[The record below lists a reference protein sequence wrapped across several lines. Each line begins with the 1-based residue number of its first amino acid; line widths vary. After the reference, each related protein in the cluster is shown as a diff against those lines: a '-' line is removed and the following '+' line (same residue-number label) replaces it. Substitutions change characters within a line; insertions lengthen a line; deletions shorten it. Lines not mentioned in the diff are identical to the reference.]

1 MVFPYMTHLLAAM
14 LLGAL
19 IGAERQ
25 WRQRMAGLRTNALV
39 ATGAA
44 VFILSAMSAS
54 PDSPGRIAA
63 QIVSGI
69 GFLGAGVIMRD
80 GMNVRGLNTAA
91 TLWCSAGI
99 GVLCGLGQFWNATAA
114 TLIILC
120 ANILLRE
127 AAQRIHALPGAGDEE
142 KRYVLRVTCL
152 REHEN
157 AVRQLLLN
165 IAQQQRF
172 TLQGL
177 QSAAADTA
185 DHLEICAQLI
195 SHKQHQKTLAQIMAQ
210 IKWAFSRTSHRC
222 TGVSERRRGWRRS
235 SGNGR
240 SSRDSPSRGK
250 AARMA
255 SSQEVIRMLNNGC
268 VPSESGPTEVTA
280 DFRFTRVMAE
290 QAARARLTLDDDQ
303 LSLIA
308 RLDALGQQLVSTT
321 GRPQGVYVWGRTGRG
336 KSFILDHFFA
346 SLPLAA
352 RRRVHFHHFFREL
365 HQRLNAPGAPDL
377 QTVMRQMTSGC
388 RLLCFDEFHLHD
400 PGDAMLI
407 KALLEHL
414 FQHGIVLLAT
424 SNYPPEMLLPNPLYH
439 DRFLPSIALIR
450 AHLTVVALNGEEDY
464 RERHLSQ
471 DNAFCSGR
479 MWVNPNAQQRQLYD
493 LPSLPGE
500 PVSLTVGYR
509 TLLAAAASP
518 ALLHFTFTQLC
529 QAATAVM
536 DYLTLCE
543 SYAVWLLDEVPPLAT
558 VGPAAQQRFINVIDV
573 LYEKQIRLLLVT
585 RCDLETLVAGV
596 ELEDIQ
602 RTRSRLQQ
610 LPRAV

>member
-210 IKWAFSRTSHRC
+210 MGVQQNVTSVHWR
-222 TGVSERRRGWRRS
+222 VERRRGWRRS

-464 RERHLSQ
+464 RVRHLSQ

>member
-1 MVFPYMTHLLAAM
+1 
-14 LLGAL
+14 
-19 IGAERQ
+19 
-25 WRQRMAGLRTNALV
+25 
-39 ATGAA
+39 
-44 VFILSAMSAS
+44 
-54 PDSPGRIAA
+54 
-63 QIVSGI
+63 
-69 GFLGAGVIMRD
+69 
-80 GMNVRGLNTAA
+80 
-91 TLWCSAGI
+91 
-99 GVLCGLGQFWNATAA
+99 
-114 TLIILC
+114 
-120 ANILLRE
+120 
-127 AAQRIHALPGAGDEE
+127 
-142 KRYVLRVTCL
+142 
-152 REHEN
+152 
-157 AVRQLLLN
+157 
-165 IAQQQRF
+165 
-172 TLQGL
+172 
-177 QSAAADTA
+177 
-185 DHLEICAQLI
+185 
-195 SHKQHQKTLAQIMAQ
+195 
-210 IKWAFSRTSHRC
+210 
-222 TGVSERRRGWRRS
+222 
-235 SGNGR
+235 
-240 SSRDSPSRGK
+240 
-250 AARMA
+250 
-255 SSQEVIRMLNNGC
+255 MLNNGC
-268 VPSESGPTEVTA
+268 VPSQSGPTEVTA

-321 GRPQGVYVWGRTGRG
+321 GSPQGVYVWGRTGRG

-493 LPSLPGE
+493 LQSLPGE

-585 RCDLETLVAGV
+585 DPLRPGDAGGRGGTGGYSTNAESPATAAAGGIRKTPRREPGREDYRSKRSRFITLVQAATKSCTSFCCPSAQAYTSARARST
-596 ELEDIQ
+596 ELEPN
-602 RTRSRLQQ
+602 TRSTRVALYFASPVLRSLPVNSSALSSAAFQTVAISSRLTKKSLLSTPTRSVNTPCL
-610 LPRAV
+610 LPS

>member
-177 QSAAADTA
+177 QSAAADTG

-210 IKWAFSRTSHRC
+210 MGVQQNVTSVHWRV
-222 TGVSERRRGWRRS
+222 GEAYDWRRS

-321 GRPQGVYVWGRTGRG
+321 GSPQGVYVWGRTGRG

-543 SYAVWLLDEVPPLAT
+543 SYAIWLLDEVPPLAT
-558 VGPAAQQRFINVIDV
+558 VGPAAQQSFINVIDV

>member
-210 IKWAFSRTSHRC
+210 MGVQQNVTSVHWR
-222 TGVSERRRGWRRS
+222 VERRRGWRRS

-321 GRPQGVYVWGRTGRG
+321 GSPQGVYVWGRTGRG

>member
-1 MVFPYMTHLLAAM
+1 
-14 LLGAL
+14 
-19 IGAERQ
+19 
-25 WRQRMAGLRTNALV
+25 
-39 ATGAA
+39 
-44 VFILSAMSAS
+44 
-54 PDSPGRIAA
+54 
-63 QIVSGI
+63 
-69 GFLGAGVIMRD
+69 
-80 GMNVRGLNTAA
+80 
-91 TLWCSAGI
+91 
-99 GVLCGLGQFWNATAA
+99 
-114 TLIILC
+114 
-120 ANILLRE
+120 
-127 AAQRIHALPGAGDEE
+127 
-142 KRYVLRVTCL
+142 
-152 REHEN
+152 
-157 AVRQLLLN
+157 
-165 IAQQQRF
+165 
-172 TLQGL
+172 
-177 QSAAADTA
+177 
-185 DHLEICAQLI
+185 
-195 SHKQHQKTLAQIMAQ
+195 
-210 IKWAFSRTSHRC
+210 
-222 TGVSERRRGWRRS
+222 
-235 SGNGR
+235 
-240 SSRDSPSRGK
+240 
-250 AARMA
+250 
-255 SSQEVIRMLNNGC
+255 MLNNGC

-610 LPRAV
+610 LPREPGREDYRSKRSRFITLVQAATKSCTSFCCPSAQAYTSARARSTELEPNTRSTRVALYFASPVLRSLPVNSSAWSSAAFQTVAISSRLTKKSLLSTPTRSVNTPCLLPS

>member
-177 QSAAADTA
+177 QS
-185 DHLEICAQLI
+185 
-195 SHKQHQKTLAQIMAQ
+195 
-210 IKWAFSRTSHRC
+210 
-222 TGVSERRRGWRRS
+222 
-235 SGNGR
+235 
-240 SSRDSPSRGK
+240 
-250 AARMA
+250 
-255 SSQEVIRMLNNGC
+255 
-268 VPSESGPTEVTA
+268 
-280 DFRFTRVMAE
+280 
-290 QAARARLTLDDDQ
+290 ARARLTLDDDQ

-509 TLLAAAASP
+509 TLLAVAASP

>member
-1 MVFPYMTHLLAAM
+1 
-14 LLGAL
+14 
-19 IGAERQ
+19 
-25 WRQRMAGLRTNALV
+25 
-39 ATGAA
+39 
-44 VFILSAMSAS
+44 
-54 PDSPGRIAA
+54 
-63 QIVSGI
+63 
-69 GFLGAGVIMRD
+69 
-80 GMNVRGLNTAA
+80 
-91 TLWCSAGI
+91 
-99 GVLCGLGQFWNATAA
+99 
-114 TLIILC
+114 
-120 ANILLRE
+120 
-127 AAQRIHALPGAGDEE
+127 
-142 KRYVLRVTCL
+142 
-152 REHEN
+152 
-157 AVRQLLLN
+157 
-165 IAQQQRF
+165 
-172 TLQGL
+172 
-177 QSAAADTA
+177 
-185 DHLEICAQLI
+185 
-195 SHKQHQKTLAQIMAQ
+195 
-210 IKWAFSRTSHRC
+210 
-222 TGVSERRRGWRRS
+222 
-235 SGNGR
+235 
-240 SSRDSPSRGK
+240 
-250 AARMA
+250 
-255 SSQEVIRMLNNGC
+255 MLNNGC

-602 RTRSRLQQ
+602 RTRSACNSCRGRYKKNARREPGREDYRSKRSRFITLVQAATKSCTSFCCPSAQAYTSARARSTELEPNTRSTRVALYFASPVLRSLPVNSSALSSAAFQTVAISSRLTKKSLLSTPTRSVNTPCL
-610 LPRAV
+610 LPS